1 MRGAKLVRADRR
13 TPHDLGYERRSPGR
27 WGSPLT
33 RLGLPDWLAAA
44 LHLSPDIISR
54 LVAIKSLLDLG
65 DLELVVVASSRLE
78 SDRAEPEIDGV
89 LSALEAHR
97 YSEAAELI
105 GKLLADGTRLARWID
120 PDIALLDAEL
130 EQLSAELTDLE
141 TEQAEL
147 EHLVSRFQAAH
158 NEALGGRIARLLK
171 LRMRIF
177 ERQLTT
183 DPAKRSA
190 YDQARRDFEDFQ
202 QDQELQQEAD
212 ARTKWDLS
220 DAEQAELKLLFRKG
234 SKLCHPD
241 LMPPEHQDAAAEM
254 FRELRKAYNEGDLER
269 VQQLIKRAEAG
280 LFDARGEA
288 GDRDERRK
296 ERLKA
301 KIAGI
306 REALERTRASIQ
318 EIKRSATYRTMTES
332 TDWLALFEKQ
342 AEVLDLEIESL
353 SETLGGMAD
362 DDA

>member
-1 MRGAKLVRADRR
+1 LARHRF
-13 TPHDLGYERRSPGR
+13 
-27 WGSPLT
+27 GS
-33 RLGLPDWLAAA
+33 LPN
-44 LHLSPDIISR
+44 IISR

-65 DLELVVVASSRLE
+65 DLELVAVASSRLE
-78 SDRAEPEIDGV
+78 SERAEPKIEGV
-89 LSALEAHR
+89 LSALEDHR

-130 EQLSAELTDLE
+130 EQLTAELADLE

-147 EHLVSRFQAAH
+147 EHLLSRFQAAH
-158 NEALGGRIARLLK
+158 NEALGARIARLLK
-171 LRMRIF
+171 LRMRIL
-177 ERQLTT
+177 ERQLKT
-183 DPAKRSA
+183 DPAKRPT

-220 DAEQAELKLLFRKG
+220 DAEQAELKRLFRKG

-241 LMPPEHQDAAAEM
+241 LMPPEHHDAAATI
-254 FRELRKAYNEGDLER
+254 FRELRKAYDEGNLER
-269 VQQLIKRAEAG
+269 VRQLVKRGEAG
-280 LFDARGEA
+280 LFEDSSEA
-288 GDRDERRK
+288 GDSDDRRK

-301 KIAGI
+301 KIADI
-306 REALERTRASIQ
+306 REALQKARGNIQ
-318 EIKRSATYRTMTES
+318 GIKRSVTYRTMTES

-342 AEVLDLEIESL
+342 AEVLDQEIESL
-353 SETLGGMAD
+353 CKTLEGVPD